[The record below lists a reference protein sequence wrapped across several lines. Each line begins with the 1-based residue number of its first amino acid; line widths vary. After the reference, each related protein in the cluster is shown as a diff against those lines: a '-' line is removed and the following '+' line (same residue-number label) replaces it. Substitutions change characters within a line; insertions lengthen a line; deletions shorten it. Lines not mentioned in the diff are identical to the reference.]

1 MDKRNGGLKSKNII
15 EGDGIAEKIAEE
27 DRMSGEGSDEEVH
40 GRNLR
45 AKKNLLCKNLL
56 DQTKE
61 LCYQHSPVYKD
72 FDSMFQKIYTRF
84 SNWELFDD
92 EDIHIALL
100 SLKVMANS
108 G

>member
-1 MDKRNGGLKSKNII
+1 
-15 EGDGIAEKIAEE
+15 
-27 DRMSGEGSDEEVH
+27 MSGEGSDEEVH
-40 GRNLR
+40 GRNFR